1 MDPLGHRLLLQLQG
15 RLDCSFHQDNLSQSS
30 LFTLHTEYA
39 NLLCFLAIP
48 WADFLFLLVYIVP
61 DASVNGI
68 QISEQREIPV
78 TCWVIFKS
86 QCE

>member
-1 MDPLGHRLLLQLQG
+1 M
-15 RLDCSFHQDNLSQSS
+15 SQSS

-39 NLLCFLAIP
+39 NLLCLCFLAIP
-48 WADFLFLLVYIVP
+48 WSDFLFLLVYIVP

-78 TCWVIFKS
+78 TCWGFFKS